1 MMPDDATSQKDF
13 EIVRRVIDGDVNAFE
28 SLLVKFKD
36 PVFNMVSKHI
46 PHGQVEE
53 VAHDVFIRAYQSLPS
68 FKYKSSFKQWLFAI
82 AIRSCY
88 DFWRREYRS
97 RELPISSLT
106 ENDQRWLEEA
116 VADQSSQANYEEN
129 ARKEARE
136 LLDWA
141 LNRLSAEDRMV
152 LELVYLDGCSVKEAA
167 DFLGWSIAN
176 VKVRSFRSRKKL
188 RKLLTGMI
196 KE

>member
-1 MMPDDATSQKDF
+1 MSDDSTSQKDF
-13 EIVRRVIDGDVNAFE
+13 KIVRRVIDGDVNAFE
-28 SLLVKFKD
+28 SLLVKYKD

-46 PHGQVEE
+46 PHSQVEE
-53 VAHDVFIRAYQSLPS
+53 VAHDVFVRAYQSLPS
-68 FKYKSSFKQWLFAI
+68 FKHKSSFKQWLFAI
-82 AIRSCY
+82 AIRTCY

-106 ENDQRWLEEA
+106 ENDQRWLEQA
-116 VADQSSQANYEEN
+116 VADQSSQANFEEHS
-129 ARKEARE
+129 RREARE

-152 LELVYLDGCSVKEAA
+152 LELVYLHGCSVKEAA
-167 DFLGWSIAN
+167 DLLGWSIAN
-176 VKVRSFRSRKKL
+176 VKIRSFRSRKKL

>member
-167 DFLGWSIAN
+167 DLLGWSIAN